1 MQIIRNSPK
10 PVHLFEVKSHAGI
23 ASNECA
29 DAVTKY
35 QATQFDANIADTGMP
50 CAGIKG
56 NPFHNLTWLAYD
68 RDIPSD
74 SISSRPSNL
83 PTRLYP
89 KAHLFL
95 KSLWCSEDTYAL

>member
-95 KSLWCSEDTYAL
+95 KSL